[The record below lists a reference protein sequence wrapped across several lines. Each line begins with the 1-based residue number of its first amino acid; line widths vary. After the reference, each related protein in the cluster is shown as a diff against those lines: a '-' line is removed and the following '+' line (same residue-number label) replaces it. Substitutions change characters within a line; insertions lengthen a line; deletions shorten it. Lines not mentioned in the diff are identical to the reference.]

1 MVPARLLSRAD
12 TIGTVSRAKEAMTK
26 RAHLFF
32 RVVVAVLAFP
42 QLSAAVAAGSFD
54 YVVYAGIY
62 DTAVGSSTKELGF
75 EARRPRPWGVKR
87 LSWVAGAATTTD
99 KAAWIYTGV
108 VYEFELGER
117 WTIGPG
123 LAVSLWDRGDGKDL
137 GGPLEF
143 RSSLELTTRAST
155 RSRVGLL
162 FYHLSNNDYYDL
174 NPGSNSLVVS
184 WTFAPGRR

>member
-1 MVPARLLSRAD
+1 MS
-12 TIGTVSRAKEAMTK
+12 K
-26 RAHLFF
+26 RAHLFL
-32 RVVVAVLAFP
+32 RVVVAVLALP
-42 QLSAAVAAGSFD
+42 DLSPPVAAGSFD

-62 DTAVGSSTKELGF
+62 DTVAGSSTKELGF

-87 LSWVAGAATTTD
+87 LSWVAGAAATTD
-99 KAAWIYTGV
+99 EAAWIYTGV

-117 WTIGPG
+117 WAIGPG
-123 LAVSLWDRGDGKDL
+123 FAVSLWDRGDGKDL
-137 GGPLEF
+137 GGPVEF
-143 RSSLELTTRAST
+143 RSSLELSARVSA

-184 WTFAPGRR
+184 WTFAPRRE